1 MVSYEKKRLG
11 VNSVRI
17 LGLVSKYF
25 VILMVIQ
32 GLMLVFI
39 DSRSFKRANM
49 KRAAEDAK
57 VIGLVSIISSIV
69 LYVLAIYIA

>member
-1 MVSYEKKRLG
+1 M
-11 VNSVRI
+11 RI

-32 GLMLVFI
+32 GFVLAFI
-39 DSRSFKRANM
+39 DSRGFKRANM
-49 KRAAEDAK
+49 KRAANNAK
-57 VIGLVSIISSIV
+57 VIGGVSIITSIV